1 MIFRGILKINL
12 RTSDF
17 VVQDRRFIIVQEFGC
32 QAAIYPSIPALFLT
46 WLIPIILCTITL
58 FYAGLSFYNYH
69 RRCSFFNQH
78 LNPRSKM
85 TTAMF
90 FRFVGFCLFVIL
102 LAAFVTIF
110 DMASRVGESG
120 LLEYTSWSAV
130 HQDDLISVISKENK
144 SRSAAGTRGRTEVI
158 WWMAPITAFVL
169 VAIFASTKECWTAG
183 LHFCISAR
191 KRTMGLFTPKQKF
204 DLPIQ
209 YVRLFLFR
217 SFLFYSSSL
226 GWHGTDPVTF
236 FRNRQLEGVTVVPLT
251 TPPKAVH
258 DPFKSGWDDT
268 IKSAE
273 SLKKQTSFKPK
284 MKVSPLRIPPPALR
298 LPSPTHSESSAEEEH
313 DASFAASTQN
323 YLLSPTAKEALG
335 RVGMIILSPMT
346 PQSAEE
352 LDVHAESQQLIRKSP
367 VSKVEPL
374 KVDKHLRPPSNAF
387 PTTPTTTSTFTAFIH
402 PPRPTRPA
410 PQDSLS
416 TDIRPQ
422 PPAEP
427 PVERGLR
434 PSKSR
439 ENLSVSV
446 WPRPP
451 TSIPLSGPSPSPTR
465 SPSRCGLTPSPTL
478 CPSTPT
484 TKGSGHDSYYDY
496 VRQPSP
502 TFPKATITN
511 RDRAYIFGTPT
522 TTVTATPPPR
532 VLPPFQG
539 PGIVQIDS
547 VPELK
552 AAPRSKSPVLVP
564 GKSSLKRWGS
574 RSSQVPCTSVTGG
587 NASANGDGSGDDG
600 SPSMSSFVDSPSI
613 YSTNSGSQHHGTAAV
628 YMSVVKET
636 V

>member
-1 MIFRGILKINL
+1 
-12 RTSDF
+12 
-17 VVQDRRFIIVQEFGC
+17 
-32 QAAIYPSIPALFLT
+32 
-46 WLIPIILCTITL
+46 
-58 FYAGLSFYNYH
+58 
-69 RRCSFFNQH
+69 
-78 LNPRSKM
+78 M

-90 FRFVGFCLFVIL
+90 FRFIGFCLFVIL

-110 DMASRVGESG
+110 DMASRVRESG

-130 HQDDLISVISKENK
+130 HQDDLITVISKENK
-144 SRSAAGTRGRTEVI
+144 SRSAAGARGRTEVI

-183 LHFCISAR
+183 LHFCISAK
-191 KRTMGLFTPKQKF
+191 KRTIGLFTPKQKF

-217 SFLFYSSSL
+217 SFPSALHPL

-236 FRNRQLEGVTVVPLT
+236 YRNRQLEDVTVVPLT
-251 TPPKAVH
+251 APPKAVH

-268 IKSAE
+268 LKSAE
-273 SLKKQTSFKPK
+273 SLKKQTSFKAKVK
-284 MKVSPLRIPPPALR
+284 MSPLRIPPPALR

-335 RVGMIILSPMT
+335 RVGMIILSPIT

-374 KVDKHLRPPSNAF
+374 KVDKHLRPPSNF
-387 PTTPTTTSTFTAFIH
+387 PTTPTTTSTFTAFMP

-416 TDIRPQ
+416 AEVRSQ

-427 PVERGLR
+427 LVERGLR
-434 PSKSR
+434 QSKSR

-451 TSIPLSGPSPSPTR
+451 TSIPLSGPSPPPTR
-465 SPSRCGLTPSPTL
+465 SPSRSGLTPSPTL

-484 TKGSGHDSYYDY
+484 TKGSDRDSYYDY

-522 TTVTATPPPR
+522 TTTVTPPPR
-532 VLPPFQG
+532 ISAPFQG
-539 PGIVQIDS
+539 PGIVQIGS

-574 RSSQVPCTSVTGG
+574 KTSVTGRNANANTNGGG
-587 NASANGDGSGDDG
+587 NVDDV
-600 SPSMSSFVDSPSI
+600 SPSTSSFMDSPSI
-613 YSTNSGSQHHGTAAV
+613 YSTYSGSQHHETTAV

>member
-1 MIFRGILKINL
+1 M
-12 RTSDF
+12 
-17 VVQDRRFIIVQEFGC
+17 
-32 QAAIYPSIPALFLT
+32 
-46 WLIPIILCTITL
+46 
-58 FYAGLSFYNYH
+58 
-69 RRCSFFNQH
+69 
-78 LNPRSKM
+78 
-85 TTAMF
+85 
-90 FRFVGFCLFVIL
+90 
-102 LAAFVTIF
+102 
-110 DMASRVGESG
+110 
-120 LLEYTSWSAV
+120 
-130 HQDDLISVISKENK
+130 
-144 SRSAAGTRGRTEVI
+144 
-158 WWMAPITAFVL
+158 
-169 VAIFASTKECWTAG
+169 
-183 LHFCISAR
+183 
-191 KRTMGLFTPKQKF
+191 
-204 DLPIQ
+204 
-209 YVRLFLFR
+209 
-217 SFLFYSSSL
+217 
-226 GWHGTDPVTF
+226 
-236 FRNRQLEGVTVVPLT
+236 PLT
-251 TPPKAVH
+251 APPKAVH

-346 PQSAEE
+346 QSAEE

-367 VSKVEPL
+367 VSKVENL
-374 KVDKHLRPPSNAF
+374 KFDKHLRPPSHSF
-387 PTTPTTTSTFTAFIH
+387 PSTPTTTSTFTAFMP

-416 TDIRPQ
+416 TEVRPQ

-427 PVERGLR
+427 PVERALR

-439 ENLSVSV
+439 ENLSVSA

-451 TSIPLSGPSPSPTR
+451 TSIPLSGSPSPTR
-465 SPSRCGLTPSPTL
+465 SPSRTGLTPSPTL

-484 TKGSGHDSYYDY
+484 SKGSGHDSYYDY

-511 RDRAYIFGTPT
+511 RDRAYIFGAPSPT
-522 TTVTATPPPR
+522 TTVTPPPR
-532 VLPPFQG
+532 VSPPFQG

-552 AAPRSKSPVLVP
+552 TAPRSKSPTLVP

-574 RSSQVPCTSVTGG
+574 RCSQVPWTSGTGG
-587 NASANGDGSGDDG
+587 NANGDAGVDG
-600 SPSMSSFVDSPSI
+600 VSPSMSSFIDSPSI
-613 YSTNSGSQHHGTAAV
+613 YSTYSGSQHHEVGAV